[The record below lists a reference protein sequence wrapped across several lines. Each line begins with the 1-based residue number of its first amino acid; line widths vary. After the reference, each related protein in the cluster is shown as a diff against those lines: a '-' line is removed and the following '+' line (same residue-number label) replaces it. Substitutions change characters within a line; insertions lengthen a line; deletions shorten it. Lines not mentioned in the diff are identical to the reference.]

1 MNTNEIFI
9 VYMSK
14 YSPSCKQIESKLH
27 YIAPHFNTKFIDVD
41 NPVIRKSILSATT
54 NIIQT
59 VPAIM
64 LFMPQ
69 KNTIKVY
76 QGPEVLPILDQA
88 VQMVNSKLESEKQA
102 QIQDQTPNPLH
113 DAITEEPA
121 HTENFAPESVLK
133 RRSTRTIQNSEGKP
147 VSSLDSVFD
156 DPVEE
161 QGEPAKTHKKKI
173 QKGVFHHEYSPTDD
187 TGMISTLKPLP
198 PRGVGHDTMKRSSIP
213 EFNIAEDAQEQS
225 GPMGPDFEAD
235 RLERGDSIKPK
246 KSVSISNV
254 KTIHI
259 IDDVVEEDPDKPQ
272 GMSREDILGNQ
283 EANISTESKETTY
296 KSNKLKATAEELMN
310 ARKNMI

>member
-1 MNTNEIFI
+1 
-9 VYMSK
+9 MSK
-14 YSPSCKQIESKLH
+14 YSPSCKQIESKLL

-54 NIIQT
+54 NVIQT
-59 VPAIM
+59 VPSIM

-76 QGPEVLPILDQA
+76 QGSEVLPILDQA

-102 QIQDQTPNPLH
+102 QIQDQSPQ
-113 DAITEEPA
+113 EEPVQ
-121 HTENFAPESVLK
+121 TEHYAPESVLK

-147 VSSLDSVFD
+147 VSTLDSVFD
-156 DPVEE
+156 DGVEE
-161 QGEPAKTHKKKI
+161 QQEEPVKTHKKKI

-213 EFNIAEDAQEQS
+213 EFNVAEDTPEHS

-246 KSVSISNV
+246 KNVSISNV

-259 IDDVVEEDPDKPQ
+259 IDDVVEEEDPEKPK

-296 KSNKLKATAEELMN
+296 KSNKLKSAAEELMN

>member
-54 NIIQT
+54 NVIQI

-76 QGPEVLPILDQA
+76 QGSEVLPILDQA
-88 VQMVNSKLESEKQA
+88 VNMVNAKVEAEQQA
-102 QIQDQTPNPLH
+102 QTQEAQTQQEQIPQEREP
-113 DAITEEPA
+113 TEE
-121 HTENFAPESVLK
+121 FVPESVLK
-133 RRSTRTIQNSEGKP
+133 RRSTKTIQNSEGKP

-213 EFNIAEDAQEQS
+213 EFNIAENSQEHS

-246 KSVSISNV
+246 KNVSISNV

-259 IDDVVEEDPDKPQ
+259 IDDDITEDPEKPQ

-283 EANISTESKETTY
+283 EANISTESKEATY